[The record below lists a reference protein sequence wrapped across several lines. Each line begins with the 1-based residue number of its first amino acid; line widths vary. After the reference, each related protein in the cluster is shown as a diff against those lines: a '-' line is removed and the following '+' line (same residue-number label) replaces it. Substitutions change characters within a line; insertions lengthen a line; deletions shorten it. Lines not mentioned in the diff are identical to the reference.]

1 MFKIII
7 FSIGC
12 VIFGLYFLYRSIDKK
27 MHDKIADNYKD
38 L

>member
-1 MFKIII
+1 MFKIIF
-7 FSIGC
+7 FSIGF

-27 MHDKIADNYKD
+27 MRDKITDNYKD